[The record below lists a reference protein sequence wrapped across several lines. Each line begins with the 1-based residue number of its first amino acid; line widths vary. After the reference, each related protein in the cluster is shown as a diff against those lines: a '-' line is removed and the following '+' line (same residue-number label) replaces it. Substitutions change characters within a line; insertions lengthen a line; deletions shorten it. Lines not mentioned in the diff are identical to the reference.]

1 MFLMFVAMV
10 QAFRGQSH
18 RPAGDGIQIDSAC
31 ESPPVR
37 CIFPKLDAPPAC
49 ICRMPVPLKPLN
61 ILLVDDEAYFR
72 LFVGKVLSISL
83 DCRVVEAK
91 NGEEAIALSST
102 SDPDLVLLDINMP
115 RVDGVEALRQI
126 RALKPNTTIVMLTSI
141 SEETVVEECVTLG
154 ASYFIRKDV
163 RADLLKTELQAML
176 RLFFPAEQLAYE
188 RSKTT

>member
-1 MFLMFVAMV
+1 
-10 QAFRGQSH
+10 
-18 RPAGDGIQIDSAC
+18 
-31 ESPPVR
+31 
-37 CIFPKLDAPPAC
+37 
-49 ICRMPVPLKPLN
+49 MPVPSKLLK

-72 LFVGKVLSISL
+72 LFVGKVLSFSIN
-83 DCRVVEAK
+83 CHVVEAK

-115 RVDGVEALRQI
+115 RVDGVQALRQI
-126 RALKPNTTIVMLTSI
+126 RALKPNTTIIMLTSI
-141 SEETVVEECVTLG
+141 SEESVVEECVTLG

-176 RLFFPAEQLAYE
+176 CLFFPAEQLAYE